1 MAEIILL
8 AILVTNLFIL
18 NEIKEYVFDQK
29 SKEKMRKPGSKGA
42 PTADAFVQSA
52 KTAKK

>member
-18 NEIKEYVFDQK
+18 NEIKEYILDQK
-29 SKEKMRKPGSKGA
+29 SKEKEKETILRKGLM
-42 PTADAFVQSA
+42 
-52 KTAKK
+52 

>member
-18 NEIKEYVFDQK
+18 NEIKEYAF
-29 SKEKMRKPGSKGA
+29 KEKIKEQQKETILRKGLM
-42 PTADAFVQSA
+42 
-52 KTAKK
+52 

>member
-18 NEIKEYVFDQK
+18 NEIKEYVLDQK
-29 SKEKMRKPGSKGA
+29 SKEKEKETILRKGLI
-42 PTADAFVQSA
+42 
-52 KTAKK
+52 

>member
-18 NEIKEYVFDQK
+18 NEIKEYVLDQK
-29 SKEKMRKPGSKGA
+29 SKEKEKETILRKGLM
-42 PTADAFVQSA
+42 
-52 KTAKK
+52 

>member
-18 NEIKEYVFDQK
+18 NEIKEYVLDKK
-29 SKEKMRKPGSKGA
+29 SKEKEKENILRKGLM
-42 PTADAFVQSA
+42 
-52 KTAKK
+52 

>member
-18 NEIKEYVFDQK
+18 NEIKDYAF
-29 SKEKMRKPGSKGA
+29 KEKIKEQQKETILRKGLN
-42 PTADAFVQSA
+42 
-52 KTAKK
+52 

>member
-18 NEIKEYVFDQK
+18 NEIKEYTFDQK
-29 SKEKMRKPGSKGA
+29 SKEKEKETILRKGLM
-42 PTADAFVQSA
+42 
-52 KTAKK
+52 